1 VRFEP
6 RAALPS
12 RSCTAKSASDRMLVA
27 AANILFLFGIVV
39 SGGIE
44 IAA

>member
-6 RAALPS
+6 RAALLL
-12 RSCTAKSASDRMLVA
+12 RSSTAKSAADRMLLA